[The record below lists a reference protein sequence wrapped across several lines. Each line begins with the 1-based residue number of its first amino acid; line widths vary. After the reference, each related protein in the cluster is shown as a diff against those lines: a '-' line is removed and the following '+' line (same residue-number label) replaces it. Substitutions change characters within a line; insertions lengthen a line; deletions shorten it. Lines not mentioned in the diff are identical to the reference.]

1 LTKQRNNN
9 LLIFRHSITMAFS
22 FVVLFSLSTALTGCN
37 QTEVK
42 EPVEYN
48 GPMRIVEKMET
59 YYSENDRVTV
69 KMTAD
74 VVNQFANGDNEFP
87 KGIYVEFFDKEGK
100 LESTLRANHAFYFK
114 AENKWRGRGKVQ
126 VKNIAKNEQ
135 LNTEELFWQPKEQ
148 LIHTDKFVTI
158 RQQEDV
164 IYGEGLEAKQDMS
177 DYTIL
182 KPYGEFEV
190 KEE

>member
-1 LTKQRNNN
+1 
-9 LLIFRHSITMAFS
+9 MAFS
-22 FVVLFSLSTALTGCN
+22 FVMLVCVSAMLTSCN

-182 KPYGEFEV
+182 RPYGEFEV